1 MGCRR
6 ENRPLQIL
14 HLTLFFI
21 SHAAQVALTA
31 GSLCSS
37 VKMAAA
43 SSKSS
48 TDASAAGEPASK
60 GVGAEEGA
68 AVAAAPD
75 LVPSEEGRHVF
86 AHQGM

>member
-1 MGCRR
+1 MH
-6 ENRPLQIL
+6 LL
-14 HLTLFFI
+14 HLTLFFNR
-21 SHAAQVALTA
+21 HAAQFALTA
-31 GSLCSS
+31 GSLSSS
-37 VKMAAA
+37 VIMAAV

-48 TDASAAGEPASK
+48 TDASPAGEPASK
-60 GVGAEEGA
+60 GVGTEEGA